1 MHSREHGD
9 NTQQTN
15 GTSRINTTTSPRL
28 HHLIPANNS
37 LKLSALASSTSS
49 PSPSPYNG
57 SSSASSSP
65 SPPMISSSSSPRG
78 TTTAVSLAMTRERS
92 LQRDDT
98 LSYSTPSSRPPSVR
112 SASSYGRPLP
122 GNRLIHTGGG
132 HHSRRHSSYSNFS
145 TMSETS
151 LPWTTKDIGFNAI
164 SGVLND
170 PAKRGQGAT
179 KPGKADI
186 APVPQ
191 ASIPR
196 IRPSDFDSYLSHV
209 GPVFELY
216 QYNKLTNHD
225 NNNTTSTYGLQA
237 DTTPHIGGLDD
248 INSGTPLLPAHQR
261 QSSRNPYSLPPQQ
274 ILSSDSLVSMDS
286 SVSPHQRELP
296 MLENVP
302 SIFFEED
309 FHLENPRTFDTV
321 CEGADI
327 IGNKNNNPPI
337 STNSI
342 LQEKLSYYLDT
353 VEVHLLQE
361 IENRS
366 SSFFEALSNLQA
378 LHQQTLDCVT
388 QIHTIRNKMKQLEK
402 TECKDGLDVI
412 RLQVKR
418 RNLEQLHEAIS
429 TIKDIV
435 SVQPMIQILLGHG
448 DYFGALDLIHETRL
462 TLQQQ
467 DTDDDRQDLKCNVD
481 WRSIKALVNLSTQLD
496 EMEKAVAA
504 MMQHDFLSMI
514 LSDLTSFSNGLKLDQ
529 VSSSFLSSSDDA
541 QHESLG
547 DDIPLGLK
555 DRLTSSVMGLISTN
569 ALYTSI
575 QDYKNQLC
583 VELKTIIQKHYP
595 VGVSQNEDTDSSSQ
609 GSGTGLAK
617 QLKSMPFDQF
627 FHMLVGLFGVLL
639 KVIERIAM
647 YDQMMMKM
655 IDECLERHIK
665 SINQDEGRQEVV
677 TQLEEQCELAKKGS
691 NEVVYTISDLAHVR
705 CGKLIGFR
713 GDQNALLNT
722 IDFYRLSHVIKSFIQ
737 QSETL
742 CGRPCFGLRGTVLSQ
757 QKAFIDHFHMERL
770 KQEAQLIENDQWVAS
785 EVPLDFQRIV
795 DRICD
800 GSFGNN
806 NNNESTPTQQ
816 SRQRSEEAIS
826 PTTSSHE
833 ESDKTTKLLII
844 HGQSYYVV
852 GCTLLIIKLFED
864 YLQCVVNLDGM
875 ATDIMQK
882 LMELL
887 KMFNSRVCQVILGA
901 GAMRSAGLKNIS
913 AKHLALASQSVGVM
927 IALTPSL
934 KDCVGRYMPAKHM
947 VLLSEFDRVGN
958 DFKGH
963 QQEIHVKLV
972 SIMNER
978 FSIHIKAMQVIQWDI
993 DDTTGKQANIYME
1006 TLVKETM
1013 TLHKVLSKYLPSKDL
1028 QFIMVQVFQSF
1039 TTKLSEVVDQTTINT
1054 DQGKARLLKDVTYFT
1069 RRLSSLQGIEGPSRE
1084 VLDAVESIQLT
1095 SSN

>member
-1 MHSREHGD
+1 MV
-9 NTQQTN
+9 
-15 GTSRINTTTSPRL
+15 L
-28 HHLIPANNS
+28 
-37 LKLSALASSTSS
+37 
-49 PSPSPYNG
+49 
-57 SSSASSSP
+57 
-65 SPPMISSSSSPRG
+65 SSSPRIG
-78 TTTAVSLAMTRERS
+78 AATSHAMSRERS
-92 LQRDDT
+92 YQRDDT
-98 LSYSTPSSRPPSVR
+98 LPSSYSTPSSRPPFVR

-122 GNRLIHTGGG
+122 NNRLMHSSGGG

-145 TMSETS
+145 TMSESS

-164 SGVLND
+164 SGVLNN

-179 KPGKADI
+179 KPSKTDI
-186 APVPQ
+186 SPVPQ

-196 IRPSDFDSYLSHV
+196 IRPSDFDSYLAHV
-209 GPVFELY
+209 GPVFERY
-216 QYNKLTNHD
+216 QYNKLTNHND
-225 NNNTTSTYGLQA
+225 TQTNVSNTTYGLQA
-237 DTTPHIGGLDD
+237 DTTPHIGGLEDV
-248 INSGTPLLPAHQR
+248 NSSSTLLLPTHQR

-274 ILSSDSLVSMDS
+274 VLSSDSLTSMDS
-286 SVSPHQRELP
+286 SLSPQQRDIP

-302 SIFFEED
+302 SIFFEEN
-309 FHLENPRTFDTV
+309 FQLENPRTFDTV

-327 IGNKNNNPPI
+327 IGRNTVGGGTSSIASTPI

-388 QIHTIRNKMKQLEK
+388 QIDTIRNKMKQLEK

-412 RLQVKR
+412 RLQVKK
-418 RNLEQLHEAIS
+418 RNLERLYTAIS

-448 DYFGALDLIHETRL
+448 DYFGALDLIQETRL
-462 TLQQQ
+462 TL
-467 DTDDDRQDLKCNVD
+467 DRQDGDNGDSDKGGSTAVD

-514 LSDLTSFSNGLKLDQ
+514 LSDVTSFANGLNMET
-529 VSSSFLSSSDDA
+529 VSKAFLASSLNPTSSEQYSVSDDD
-541 QHESLG
+541 L
-547 DDIPLGLK
+547 PLGLK
-555 DRLTSSVMGLISTN
+555 DRLMSSVMGLISTN
-569 ALYTSI
+569 ALATSI
-575 QDYKNQLC
+575 QDYKDQLC
-583 VELKTIIQKHYP
+583 VELKVMIQKHYP
-595 VGVSQNEDTDSSSQ
+595 AGVSQEDVLDSSSKNN
-609 GSGTGLAK
+609 GGAGLAK
-617 QLKSMPFDQF
+617 LLKSMPFDQF
-627 FHMLVGLFGVLL
+627 FQMLVCLFGTLVE
-639 KVIERIAM
+639 VIQRTAM
-647 YDQMMMKM
+647 YDHLMMNM
-655 IDECLERHIK
+655 INECLERQIQ
-665 SINQDEGRQEVV
+665 SINKDDAAHHDQQQQYLM
-677 TQLEEQCELAKKGS
+677 TCLKEQCELAKKAS
-691 NEVVYTISDLAHVR
+691 NEVVHTISDLAHVR

-713 GDQNALLNT
+713 SDQHALLNT
-722 IDFYRLSHVIKSFIQ
+722 ADFYRLTQLIKSFIH
-737 QSETL
+737 QSETI

-757 QKAFIDHFHMERL
+757 QKAFIDHFHMERI

-800 GSFGNN
+800 GTFGTSNN
-806 NNNESTPTQQ
+806 TTVSTGSQQ
-816 SRQRSEEAIS
+816 APSQTGSTSPISSLPNASLPVPPSQSSSAQIEA
-826 PTTSSHE
+826 E
-833 ESDKTTKLLII
+833 KTTKLLLI

-864 YLQCVVNLDGM
+864 YLQCVLNLDGM

-882 LMELL
+882 LLELL
-887 KMFNSRVCQVILGA
+887 KLFNSRVCQVILGA

-934 KDCVGRYMPAKHM
+934 KECVGRYMPEKHM
-947 VLLSEFDRVGN
+947 VLLSEFDRAVN

-972 SIMNER
+972 AIMNER
-978 FSIHIKAMQVIQWDI
+978 FSIHVKAMQVIQWDI
-993 DDTTGKQANIYME
+993 DETTGKQANIYME

-1013 TLHKVLSKYLPSKDL
+1013 TLHKVLSKYLPSHDL
-1028 QFIMVQVFQSF
+1028 KFILFQVFQSF
-1039 TTKLSEVVDQTTINT
+1039 TTKLSEVIDQTELKSE
-1054 DQGKARLLKDVTYFT
+1054 QGKARLVKDVTYFH
-1069 RRLSSLQGIEGPSRE
+1069 RRLSSLHGIDGPSRE
-1084 VLDAVESIQLT
+1084 VLDTVESIKII
-1095 SSN
+1095 SP